1 MGMDKF
7 LDKTRK
13 FIFAEQG
20 GIITSTLILS
30 SMIVLSRIFGF
41 LRYRILSGYFEKELL
56 DVFFA
61 SFRIPDL
68 VFEILITGALTSSF
82 IPIFI
87 KYQQNKKELEMIV
100 SSIINILSIALICFT
115 ALLFLFLDFL
125 IPTITPGFSAEKIRL
140 VVLYSKILL
149 IAQLP
154 FLVYGNFLTG
164 IAQANKTFFISAVA
178 PVLYNVMV
186 ILITFFFA
194 RQLQLLAPIIGVIVG
209 SFVFFIIQI
218 PVLMT
223 LKLTYFFRIQ
233 ITNGVREFF
242 SMIGP
247 RILTVLLAQIDT
259 TIDLTL
265 SSLLGAGS
273 YTIFYFAQHL
283 QLLPVSVVGIAFG
296 QASLPYLTEMHEK
309 NKTDE
314 LKNIIVS
321 SILNLFFLTIPFMG
335 FFIVARTPLVRMF
348 FGGEKYDWYAT
359 VQTAY
364 ALSYFALSLPFHAI
378 YYFLTRC
385 FYALLDS
392 KTPFIMSLI
401 TIAINTGLS
410 VFFVLFLKLPVW
422 GLALSFSISMIIN
435 VLLLLL
441 LLSLKISGLDL
452 WSLLK
457 NSLKIILSL
466 SIAFPL
472 TYFFIKLTD
481 GLVFDTT
488 RTINVFLLLCTSA
501 FLYIILYLMTAW
513 FLNVKEIFLLTGFV
527 LRAKQYRKRI
537 TSFYSVYE

>member
-1 MGMDKF
+1 MDKF